1 VGSGASGFIHSSW
14 NIWYAFDNGAYA
26 SGLPSLDA
34 EEKQRLQLLSLR
46 SELWQ
51 YYKDRR
57 DSDQDWKKTGTQIW
71 NITLGMLG
79 KKDGPNLKS
88 KAAEA
93 SGMLLFVVVMLER
106 HLPTVTDPVKIL
118 KGKLLLAAGQAAL
131 SFDNILKENKACRNI
146 PYKISEQ
153 LFKSYMRFLT
163 FYERAGGN
171 LTPKCH
177 LMFHIVQKKRC
188 RKEIQDS
195 TQHTTMKVL
204 TGLLRASH
212 VQCTE
217 LIGARQC

>member
-1 VGSGASGFIHSSW
+1 M
-14 NIWYAFDNGAYA
+14 
-26 SGLPSLDA
+26 
-34 EEKQRLQLLSLR
+34 SLR

-57 DSDQDWKKTGTQIW
+57 DGDPNWKKTGTQIW

-79 KKDGPNLKS
+79 KKDAPNLKS

-93 SGMLLFVVVMLER
+93 SGMLLFVVATLER

-131 SFDNILKENKACRNI
+131 SFDHILKENKACRNI

-153 LFKSYMRFLT
+153 LFKGYMRFLT

-177 LMFHIVQKKRC
+177 LMFHIVQKTLQKGNPRFYATYHDESFNGIIARIARSVHRTHWSETVL
-188 RKEIQDS
+188 RKS
-195 TQHTTMKVL
+195 TLLFAL
-204 TGLLRASH
+204 TSNH
-212 VQCTE
+212 D
-217 LIGARQC
+217 